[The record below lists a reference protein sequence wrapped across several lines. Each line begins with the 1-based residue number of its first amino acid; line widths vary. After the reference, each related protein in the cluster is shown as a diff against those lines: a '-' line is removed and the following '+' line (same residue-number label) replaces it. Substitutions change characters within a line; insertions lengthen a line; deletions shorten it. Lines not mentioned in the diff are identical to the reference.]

1 MRQGIKQACCLLQAA
16 SLTLAACRHALA
28 QELVAAPYDKSGIY
42 AIRQTVG
49 WTITLAPGQAPSVG
63 TYPYVVMENG
73 GSIIARGSLDFS
85 RTPVSIETS
94 LARPGMVRVEI
105 RPPQGS
111 AQPFGNVSTG
121 GPGLVA
127 LGAAVAPT
135 RIAPVER
142 RPGDFDRFWDAQLA
156 QLARVPMNAIV
167 TPKESESADI
177 DYATVRLDNVDG
189 AHVYGQIA
197 RPHRDGKYPAL
208 LILQYASPP
217 YPLPRQWVTDRA
229 REGWLAFNVQP
240 HDVPSDMPAEFYA
253 ALPQM
258 IKEYQTVNAS
268 DRDHGYFRQ
277 MYLGD
282 VRAVDYLA
290 SRSDWDGRVLVATGT
305 SMGGQQSLA
314 VAGLDAR
321 ITGVVVD
328 VPAGSDANGALHG
341 HMPGYPNWNVKNARV
356 SSAARYFDVTNL
368 APRIKAPT
376 MMAMGFI
383 DAVTPAI
390 GIWTTFNLIRAT
402 KEAVPMIDSPHNH
415 QATAEQQRPWVT
427 RSAAWLSALKDGS
440 APPAP
445 H

>member
-1 MRQGIKQACCLLQAA
+1 MHPRFHQAWLLLHAT
-16 SLTLAACRHALA
+16 SLTLAAADASA
-28 QELVAAPYDKSGIY
+28 QTVVATPYDRTGIY
-42 AIRQTVG
+42 GIRQVVG
-49 WTITLAPGQAPSVG
+49 WTITLASGQLPSAG
-63 TYPYVVMENG
+63 LYPYVVTENG
-73 GSIIARGSLDFS
+73 GTIIARGSLDFS
-85 RTPVSIETS
+85 RPPVSIETS

-111 AQPFGNVSTG
+111 TQPFGTVSTG

-142 RPGDFDRFWDAQLA
+142 RPGDFDAFWDAQLA

-189 AHVYGQIA
+189 AHVYGQLA

-229 REGWLAFNVQP
+229 REGWLAFNVEP

-258 IKEYQTVNAS
+258 IKEYQKVNAS

-290 SRSDWDGRVLVATGT
+290 SRPDWDGRVLVATGT

-328 VPAGSDANGALHG
+328 VPAGSDANGTLHG
-341 HMPGYPNWNVKNARV
+341 HMPGYPNWNVKDARV

-390 GIWTTFNLIRAT
+390 GIWTTFNLIRAP

-415 QATAEQQRPWVT
+415 QATADQQRPWVT
-427 RSAAWLSALKDGS
+427 RSAAWLNALKVGA

-445 H
+445 P